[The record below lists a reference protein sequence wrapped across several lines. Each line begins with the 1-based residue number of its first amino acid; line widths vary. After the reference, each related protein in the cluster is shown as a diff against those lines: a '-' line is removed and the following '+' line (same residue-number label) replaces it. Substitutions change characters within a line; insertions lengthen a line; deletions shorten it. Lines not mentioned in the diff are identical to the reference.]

1 MTRPVGRVAIVGRDA
16 AAWLTALA
24 LQRAVGRI
32 GVTVTVVDLPT
43 ALDKADVYSAVPS
56 LGALHALLGLSEI
69 GVLDGARGLPVLA
82 QRFANWS
89 RARPPFMHGYDTQR
103 PAIRDIDFLQFWVK
117 ARGEGLKVELEDFSI
132 AAAAAKQGRT
142 AVERDGG
149 PGSQTIAP
157 GYHLDALGY
166 VDAVRRAALAC
177 GVHRIA
183 GGLAAVSRDQDRIA
197 SVTLTDGQVIEADLF
212 IDASGVEAALIGGF
226 PGSAFE
232 AWTDGFDSD
241 RLLVASAAA
250 LKPLP
255 AFSQIAAFRAG
266 WLGLYPLRDRTAIV
280 AVYDSGMQ
288 SDREVLEAIPVLSG
302 LAIQGEAAVAPLT
315 VGARPAWRGNCVAIG
330 EAAVVLEPLD
340 AVQLHVIH
348 MGITHLVGLF
358 PADADAMPEAEVF
371 NRGFDAHVRNVR
383 DFQLAHYHL
392 NQRFDEPF
400 WDRARKS
407 PVSPDL
413 KARLDLFSARGR
425 VLLFEDESF
434 QEQNWAS
441 IFVGHGLMPRSY
453 DPFVDAVPADE
464 QMGKVR
470 SLLTLVADEVRSMPA
485 LDAHFGAAAGRRP
498 S

>member
-1 MTRPVGRVAIVGRDA
+1 MSRPVRRVVIVGRDA

-24 LQRAVGRI
+24 LQRAVGRT
-32 GVTVTVVDLPT
+32 GVTVVVVELPT
-43 ALDKADVYSAVPS
+43 ALDQADVYSAVPS

-69 GVLDGARGLPVLA
+69 GVLDGARGLPVLG

-89 RARPPFMHGYDTQR
+89 RARAPFMHGYDTQR

-117 ARGEGLKVELEDFSI
+117 ARGEGLKVEFEDFSI

-142 AVERDGG
+142 AVERDGS

-166 VDAVRRAALAC
+166 VDVVRRAAMAC
-177 GVHRIA
+177 GVHHVPAR
-183 GGLAAVSRDQDRIA
+183 LAAVSRENDRIA
-197 SVTLTDGQVIEADLF
+197 SVTLADGRMIEGDLF
-212 IDASGVEAALIGGF
+212 IDASGVDAALIGGF
-226 PGSAFE
+226 PDSAFE
-232 AWTDGFDSD
+232 TWTDGFGSD
-241 RLLVASAAA
+241 RILVASAPA
-250 LKPLP
+250 LKPIP

-266 WLGLYPLRDRTAIV
+266 WMGLYPLRDRTAVV
-280 AVYDSGMQ
+280 AVYDSRTQG
-288 SDREVLEAIPVLSG
+288 DRDVLEAIPVLTG
-302 LAIQGEAAVAPLT
+302 LAIEGEAAVAPLA
-315 VGARPAWRGNCVAIG
+315 VGARSAWRGNCVAIG

-340 AVQLHVIH
+340 AVHLHVIH
-348 MGITHLVGLF
+348 MGITHLIALF
-358 PADADAMPEAEVF
+358 PADADAMPEAEVY

-383 DFQLAHYHL
+383 DFQLAHYRL

-400 WDRARKS
+400 WDRARNG
-407 PVSPDL
+407 PIPPDL
-413 KARLDLFSARGR
+413 QSRMDLFSARGR
-425 VLLFEDESF
+425 VILFEDESF

-441 IFVGHGLMPRSY
+441 IFVGHGLIPRSY

-485 LDAHFGAAAGRRP
+485 LDAHFGAGTGP